1 VSDQVLSILKLCL
14 VAVLYLFFLR
24 VLWAVATEVRAPE
37 LTAATR
43 PRRKKKSR
51 SAKSSPAESLVIVAP
66 AEIAGRAYPLA
77 NELTIGRA
85 VGCHISLDDTFVSQ
99 LHARVFR
106 VDGVVHVEDLGSTNG
121 TLLNDAPV
129 SSPAIVRK
137 GDRLR
142 IGSIVMELR
151 T

>member
-37 LTAATR
+37 LVPGDG
-43 PRRKKKSR
+43 PRRTKKAR
-51 SAKSSPAESLVIVAP
+51 PAKVAPAEGLVVLAP
-66 AEIAGRAYPLA
+66 AEIAGRSFPLA

-85 VGCHISLDDTFVSQ
+85 SGCHISLDDTFVSQ

-106 VDGVVHVEDLGSTNG
+106 EDGVVHLEDLGSTNG
-121 TLLNDAPV
+121 TFLNDSQV
-129 SSPAIVRK
+129 STAAIVRK
-137 GDRLR
+137 GDRVR
-142 IGSIVMELR
+142 IGSTVMELR

>member
-1 VSDQVLSILKLCL
+1 MLRILQLCL

-24 VLWAVATEVRAPE
+24 VLWAVAAEVRAPE
-37 LTAATR
+37 LAPADATV
-43 PRRKKKSR
+43 RKKKIR
-51 SAKSSPAESLVIVAP
+51 PVKAAAVEGLVVLAP
-66 AEIAGRAYPLA
+66 AEIAGRSYPLA

-106 VDGVVHVEDLGSTNG
+106 KDGVLHVEDLGSTNG
-121 TLLNDAPV
+121 TFLNDAQV
-129 SSPAIVRK
+129 SSPAIVRN
-137 GDRLR
+137 GDRVR
-142 IGSIVMELR
+142 IGSTVMELR